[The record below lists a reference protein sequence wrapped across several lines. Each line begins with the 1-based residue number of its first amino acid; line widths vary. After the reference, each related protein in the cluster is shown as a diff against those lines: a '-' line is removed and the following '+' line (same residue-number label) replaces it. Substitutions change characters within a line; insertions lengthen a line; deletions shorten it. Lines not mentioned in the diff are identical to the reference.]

1 MRALV
6 IMALLSLGIASSA
19 SAAQPP
25 GTVPF
30 CVSGHGCVPT
40 TNASYIACYE
50 LGLHRGFNTSK
61 GDERNLSLFVLQ
73 CLAGKIPR

>member
-30 CVSGHGCVPT
+30 CG
-40 TNASYIACYE
+40 YIACYE